1 MQTAQKFILKIEE
14 NEIYEGKLNENKR
27 NGYGIL
33 FSLEGKKLYEGEWF
47 DDMKQG
53 KGIEYF

>member
-1 MQTAQKFILKIEE
+1 MQVPQKFLLKIEE

-53 KGIEYF
+53 KGI